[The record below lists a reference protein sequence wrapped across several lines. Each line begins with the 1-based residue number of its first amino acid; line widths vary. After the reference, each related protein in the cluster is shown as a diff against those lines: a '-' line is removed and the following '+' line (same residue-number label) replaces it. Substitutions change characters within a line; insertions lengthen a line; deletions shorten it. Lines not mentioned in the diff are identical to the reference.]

1 MEISSN
7 KFFFLFGKKPHML
20 LVLTPIKFGR
30 FIKKIE
36 QNIMIFVVDYF
47 MNESSSEMI

>member
-7 KFFFLFGKKPHML
+7 KFFLFGKKPHML
-20 LVLTPIKFGR
+20 LVLTLIKFGR

-36 QNIMIFVVDYF
+36 QNIMIFVVGYF